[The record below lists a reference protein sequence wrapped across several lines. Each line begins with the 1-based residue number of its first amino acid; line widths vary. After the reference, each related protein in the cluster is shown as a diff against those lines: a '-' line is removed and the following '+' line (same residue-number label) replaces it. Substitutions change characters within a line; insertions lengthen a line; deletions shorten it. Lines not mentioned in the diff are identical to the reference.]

1 MWQEYKQAFKEI
13 LAYLKNHIKEEYH
26 PGYYASFIVIIIA
39 TISANYLLFPKYT
52 VETWITN
59 NFYGRELCILIYM
72 IFYGVP
78 YYLIVGLYAWFHREK
93 EVFQKRE
100 FWVKSFM
107 GLMLLSVD
115 ASFYY
120 YRYAA
125 NLGEAPGEAYV
136 YRKIAGTFISLVV
149 IWIPLLIFKKWRDK
163 KQSSL
168 YGLTWKGFNYRPYL
182 LMLLIMVPIVLAASF
197 TQDFIDYY
205 PTMKPRNAALLRG
218 LPTWLTLTIYEFFYL
233 VDFLWT
239 ELIFRGFFIIGLAA
253 VLGRGAVLPMVA
265 IYAFRHFAKPL
276 GETIGSVFG
285 GYILGVIA
293 LRSKNIMGGVMIH
306 MGVAFLMEI
315 FAIFHYIFR

>member
-1 MWQEYKQAFKEI
+1 MWQEYTQAFKDI
-13 LAYLKNHIKEEYH
+13 LAYFKKHVKEEYH
-26 PGYYASFIVIIIA
+26 PGYYASFVVIVIA
-39 TISANYLLFPKYT
+39 TIAANYLLFPKHT

-59 NFYGRELCILIYM
+59 NYYGRELCILIYLV
-72 IFYGVP
+72 FYGIP
-78 YYLIVGLYAWFHREK
+78 YYLVLGLYAWFHK
-93 EVFQKRE
+93 ENQVFKSRE
-100 FWVKSFM
+100 FWVKSLL
-107 GLMLLSVD
+107 GLLLLSVD

-120 YRYAA
+120 YRYAG
-125 NLGEAPGEAYV
+125 NLASYSGEAYV
-136 YRKIAGTFISLVV
+136 FRKIAGTFISFIV

-163 KQSSL
+163 KQPSL
-168 YGLTWKGFNYRPYL
+168 YGLSWKGFNYRPYL
-182 LMLLIMVPIVLAASF
+182 LMLLIMVPVVLAASF

-205 PTMKPRNAALLRG
+205 PTLKPRNAGLLKTI
-218 LPTWLTLTIYEFFYL
+218 PIWLTMTIYEFFYL

-239 ELIFRGFFIIGLAA
+239 ELIFRGFLVIGMAA
-253 VLGRGAVLPMVA
+253 VLGRGAVLPMVI

-306 MGVAFLMEI
+306 MGIAFLMEI